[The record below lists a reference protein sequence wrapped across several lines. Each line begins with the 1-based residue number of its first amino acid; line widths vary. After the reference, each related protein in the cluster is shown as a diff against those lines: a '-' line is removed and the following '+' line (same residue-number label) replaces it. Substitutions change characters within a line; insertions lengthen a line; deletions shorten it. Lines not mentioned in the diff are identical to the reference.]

1 MPRRVGLQGQDRATC
16 CIAHPFGGYAAKIL
30 PRPVLIPA
38 PFRRS
43 HTAKANPLRGIASQ
57 KQTRSPLRVRWHKAA
72 RVLAALNC
80 TQPSRGKSQA
90 IEHNSALPKVGQS
103 LRRASLGGLPLARP
117 AGSGNGRLCLAPQ
130 PGQQLFR
137 LRSIS
142 QAARWWCGPLPR
154 WRAQALAG
162 VAGGQLVV
170 PFRLPP
176 QAPATEM
183 ALRQCQ
189 ALLESTIHRG
199 NKNDICD
206 KR

>member
-90 IEHNSALPKVGQS
+90 IEHNRALPKVGQS
-103 LRRASLGGLPLARP
+103 LRMASLGGLPLRARRVRVMVGYVLRP
-117 AGSGNGRLCLAPQ
+117 SPDNSYFGCDRLV
-130 PGQQLFR
+130 R
-137 LRSIS
+137 LR
-142 QAARWWCGPLPR
+142 
-154 WRAQALAG
+154 
-162 VAGGQLVV
+162 AGGVGR
-170 PFRLPP
+170 FR
-176 QAPATEM
+176 AGE
-183 ALRQCQ
+183 R
-189 ALLESTIHRG
+189 R
-199 NKNDICD
+199 
-206 KR
+206 R